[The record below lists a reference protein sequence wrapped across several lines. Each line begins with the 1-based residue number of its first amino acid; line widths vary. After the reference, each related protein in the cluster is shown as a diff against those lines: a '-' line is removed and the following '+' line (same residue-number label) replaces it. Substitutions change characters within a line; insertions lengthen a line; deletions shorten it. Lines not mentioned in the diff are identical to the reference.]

1 MREGRR
7 DWGSGSGMTKAEDT
21 GQPATAGPSDGGAER
36 PQGATGWTLGRKV
49 LVALACLALMVG
61 AWGAVGLVFLTRIA
75 DSASMIS
82 GVTSPLI
89 IESMALGSNAD
100 KMRAVLSKSDTLAD
114 SAEEAIAE
122 LSRLAAEG
130 REHELRFKALAAK
143 AGLTTELEPIE
154 QLRLDYA
161 ATLKQMVEVNARKE
175 QANAGILQAYEKSFT
190 AIETVEARLGEMAS
204 RFGDM
209 APKDPR
215 AVALRSL
222 SEKVVEMHDLA
233 TTAFLAKSELD
244 LDRSE
249 TALGVFVAE
258 ALPAASDLDRRLSAH
273 EKRASSAEIQP
284 AVTELNASFL
294 GPEGLIT
301 RKRDL
306 LTAAALSASHA
317 RRFGEIE
324 ERYDGLLAGAA
335 ASVRRLSDEAAG
347 QMTQTSAQ
355 ARLAVVAMIVLTAL
369 TALVVGL
376 FLTLSISRP
385 LERLTQHVRRL
396 RRRGELIEIG
406 DEALLSAGDEVGVL
420 SRDINGMITELAE
433 ARQRLIVNSE
443 AEITKQADRL
453 RDAIAHM
460 SQGLVMY
467 DHNQRLIIC
476 NDRYGEIYGIPP
488 ERITPGLTLRDVL
501 YLRVAAG
508 THHGDPETYLQR
520 RLGANRDG
528 DASDTV
534 VELQNGRVVQILRRP
549 LKYGGWVSTHE
560 DITERRQIEA
570 KIAHMA
576 HHDVLTNLPNR
587 TLFRERM
594 EDSLVRSAR
603 GELVAVFCLDLDH
616 FKTVN
621 DTLGHS
627 IGDALLRAV
636 TERLLGC
643 VRETDTVARL
653 GGDEFAVIQIGLDT
667 PCEASVLAQRIIDRM
682 AAPFVI
688 DAHQV
693 VIGTSVGIAVAPND
707 GREADDLLKKADL
720 ALYRAK
726 SDGRNTYR
734 FFEPDMDA
742 SMQTRRQLELEL
754 RSAISMGQ
762 FELHYQPLVNLN
774 NRQVTSFEALLRWR
788 HPERGQV
795 SPAEFIPLAEEIGLI
810 IQIGEWVIHQACH
823 DATTWPENV
832 HIAVNLSPVQFK
844 SRKLVETITLALTN
858 SGLAANRLEL
868 EITES
873 VLLND
878 SQATLATLRQIKELG
893 VRIAMDDFGTGYSSL
908 SYLRSFPFDRIKI
921 DRSFIR
927 DLGKS
932 EESAA
937 IVRAVTSLGASLGMA
952 IIAEGVETAEQFDR
966 LREEGCTEVQ
976 GFFIGK
982 PKTLAEI
989 APLLDDIRR
998 AAAA

>member
-1 MREGRR
+1 
-7 DWGSGSGMTKAEDT
+7 
-21 GQPATAGPSDGGAER
+21 
-36 PQGATGWTLGRKV
+36 
-49 LVALACLALMVG
+49 
-61 AWGAVGLVFLTRIA
+61 
-75 DSASMIS
+75 
-82 GVTSPLI
+82 
-89 IESMALGSNAD
+89 
-100 KMRAVLSKSDTLAD
+100 
-114 SAEEAIAE
+114 
-122 LSRLAAEG
+122 
-130 REHELRFKALAAK
+130 
-143 AGLTTELEPIE
+143 
-154 QLRLDYA
+154 
-161 ATLKQMVEVNARKE
+161 
-175 QANAGILQAYEKSFT
+175 
-190 AIETVEARLGEMAS
+190 
-204 RFGDM
+204 
-209 APKDPR
+209 
-215 AVALRSL
+215 
-222 SEKVVEMHDLA
+222 MHDLA
-233 TTAFLAKSELD
+233 TTAFLTKGELD
-244 LDRSE
+244 LDRFEATLS
-249 TALGVFVAE
+249 AFFAE
-258 ALPAASDLDRRLSAH
+258 ASPAAEELDRVLSAH
-273 EKRASSAEIQP
+273 EKRP
-284 AVTELNASFL
+284 GLAVIRHAMTELRTSFL

-301 RKRDL
+301 RKRDM
-306 LTAAALSASHA
+306 LTATAVSAGRA
-317 RRFGEIE
+317 KRLGEIE
-324 ERYDGLLAGAA
+324 ERYNGLLAGVATA
-335 ASVRRLSDEAAG
+335 VRRLGDEAAER
-347 QMTQTSAQ
+347 TTHTSAQ
-355 ARLAVVAMIVLTAL
+355 GRLAVAGMIVFTAL
-369 TALVVGL
+369 LALVVGL

-406 DEALLSAGDEVGVL
+406 DDALLSAGDEVGVL

-433 ARQRLIVNSE
+433 ARHRLIVNSE
-443 AEITKQADRL
+443 AEISKQAERL

-467 DHNQRLIIC
+467 DHNHRLIIS
-476 NDRYGEIYGIPP
+476 NARYGEIYDIPP

-501 YLRVAAG
+501 YLRVTAG

-534 VELQNGRVVQILRRP
+534 VELQNGRIVQILRRP
-549 LKYGGWVSTHE
+549 LKNGGWVSTHE

-570 KIAHMA
+570 RIAHMA

-587 TLFRERM
+587 VLFRERM

-653 GGDEFAVIQIGLDT
+653 GGDEFAIIQVGLEN
-667 PCEASVLAQRIIDRM
+667 PCEASVLAQRVIDRM
-682 AAPFVI
+682 GSPFVL
-688 DAHQV
+688 DSHQV

-726 SDGRNTYR
+726 SDGRGAYR

-742 SMQTRRQLELEL
+742 SMQTRRKLELEL

-762 FELHYQPLVNLN
+762 FELHYQPLVNLDS
-774 NRQVTSFEALLRWR
+774 RQITSFEALLRWR
-788 HPERGQV
+788 HPERGLV

-810 IQIGEWVIHQACH
+810 IPIGEWVIHQACR
-823 DATTWPENV
+823 DAATWPENV

-873 VLLND
+873 VLLNE
-878 SQATLATLRQIKELG
+878 SQTTLATLRQIKELG

-927 DLGKS
+927 DLGES
-932 EESAA
+932 EESVA

-952 IIAEGVETAEQFDR
+952 TIAEGVETAEQLDR

>member
-1 MREGRR
+1 
-7 DWGSGSGMTKAEDT
+7 MTEAEDIP
-21 GQPATAGPSDGGAER
+21 QPGTAGQGHGRADG
-36 PQGATGWTLGRKV
+36 PQGATGWTLGRKI
-49 LVALACLALMVG
+49 LVAFACLALMVG

-82 GVTSPLI
+82 GVTSPLL
-89 IESMALGSNAD
+89 IESMELVSNAD
-100 KMRAVLSKSDTLAD
+100 KMRSVLSEADALAG
-114 SAEEAIAE
+114 SGEAAVAE
-122 LSRLAAEG
+122 LSRLAGDG
-130 REHELRFKALAAK
+130 REHEQRFKALAVQ
-143 AGLTTELEPIE
+143 AGLATELEPIA

-161 ATLKQMVEVNARKE
+161 ATLKQMVAVNVRKE
-175 QANAGILQAYEKSFT
+175 RANAGILQAYENSFA
-190 AIETVEARLGEMAS
+190 AIEAVEAHIAEATNRLGVMPAQ
-204 RFGDM
+204 
-209 APKDPR
+209 DPR
-215 AVALRSL
+215 MAAARSL
-222 SEKVVEMHDLA
+222 SEKVANMHDFA

-244 LDRSE
+244 LDRFETTLGAFFTE
-249 TALGVFVAE
+249 TAPAVEVLDRYLSAQEKSAGLPVIQAAVAE
-258 ALPAASDLDRRLSAH
+258 LR
-273 EKRASSAEIQP
+273 
-284 AVTELNASFL
+284 VSFL
-294 GPEGLIT
+294 GPEGLMT
-301 RKRDL
+301 RKREM
-306 LTAAALSASHA
+306 LTASAISASRA
-317 RRFGEIE
+317 KRLDEIE
-324 ERYDGLLAGAA
+324 GRYNGLLAGVAA
-335 ASVRRLSDEAAG
+335 AVRRLSDEAAAR
-347 QMTQTSAQ
+347 TSQTIAQ
-355 ARLAVVAMIVLTAL
+355 GRFAVAGMIVLTAL
-369 TALVVGL
+369 LAMVVGL

-396 RRRGELIEIG
+396 RRHGELIEIG
-406 DEALLSAGDEVGVL
+406 DDALLSAGDEVGVL

-443 AEITKQADRL
+443 AEISKQAERL
-453 RDAIAHM
+453 RDTIAHM

-467 DHNQRLIIC
+467 DRNHRLIIC
-476 NDRYGEIYGIPP
+476 NARYGEIYGIPP
-488 ERITPGLTLRDVL
+488 EQITPGLTLRDVL

-508 THHGDPETYLQR
+508 THHGDPENYLQR

-534 VELQNGRVVQILRRP
+534 VELHNGRIVQILRRP
-549 LKYGGWVSTHE
+549 LKNGGWVSTHE

-587 TLFRERM
+587 ILFRERM

-653 GGDEFAVIQIGLDT
+653 GGDEFAIIQVGLEN
-667 PCEASVLAQRIIDRM
+667 PCEASILAQRVIDRM
-682 AAPFVI
+682 ASPFVL

-693 VIGTSVGIAVAPND
+693 VISTSVGIAVAPND

-726 SDGRNTYR
+726 SDGRGAYR
-734 FFEPDMDA
+734 FFEPEMDA
-742 SMQTRRQLELEL
+742 SMQTRRKLELEL
-754 RSAISMGQ
+754 RSAITMGQ
-762 FELHYQPLVNLN
+762 FELHYQPLVNLDSG
-774 NRQVTSFEALLRWR
+774 QITSFEALLRWR

-795 SPAEFIPLAEEIGLI
+795 SPGEFIPLAEEIGLI
-810 IQIGEWVIHQACH
+810 IPIGEWVIHQACR
-823 DATTWPENV
+823 DAVTWPDNI
-832 HIAVNLSPVQFK
+832 HIAVNLSAVQFK

-927 DLGKS
+927 DLGES
-932 EESAA
+932 EESVA
-937 IVRAVTSLGASLGMA
+937 IVRAVTSLGASLGIA
-952 IIAEGVETAEQFDR
+952 TIAEGVETAEQLER

-976 GFFIGK
+976 GFFLGK

-989 APLLDDIRR
+989 EPLLDDIRR